1 MDDTWR
7 GEETPR
13 LNRTNEILSR
23 ECTRIEATW
32 THRSF
37 DLHLTAVLHRDRSLI
52 GRSRSSIYLSFF
64 GQRRRIMEELRD
76 RGAIEPRSWSF
87 WRGIILTGLE
97 NGRSSSRITI
107 VARSWPDRG
116 LIFEAKSTQQIANSG
131 PIHRDIEAMFH
142 AHRIAPSTLQ
152 IRAHEP
158 LHHPRPSGQFS
169 SLKACI
175 SLLRFSTFDRLV
187 KKLSEFRGRS

>member
-23 ECTRIEATW
+23 ECTGIEATW

-52 GRSRSSIYLSFF
+52 GRSRSSIYLSFI
-64 GQRRRIMEELRD
+64 GRRRRIMEELRD

-116 LIFEAKSTQQIANSG
+116 AIVASFLKQSQPNKPLI
-131 PIHRDIEAMFH
+131 P
-142 AHRIAPSTLQ
+142 
-152 IRAHEP
+152 
-158 LHHPRPSGQFS
+158 GQFTVT
-169 SLKACI
+169 LKPCSMPIESHPLRCKSAPMNRSI
-175 SLLRFSTFDRLV
+175 THDLRVNFLL
-187 KKLSEFRGRS
+187 

>member
-52 GRSRSSIYLSFF
+52 GRSRSSIYLSFI
-64 GQRRRIMEELRD
+64 GRRRRIMEELRD
-76 RGAIEPRSWSF
+76 RGAIEPRSRRDRAAIMELLARNHSHRIREWPIKLQDHD
-87 WRGIILTGLE
+87 RGP
-97 NGRSSSRITI
+97 I
-107 VARSWPDRG
+107 VARSWCDRG
-116 LIFEAKSTQQIANSG
+116 LIFEAKSTQQTANSG

-175 SLLRFSTFDRLV
+175 SLLCS
-187 KKLSEFRGRS
+187 